1 MDITVSLTA
10 VQYKAFQYVAYSPEE
25 WIQNAATSRASAA
38 IDEVAKNEVERMM
51 KDPTVTSIPADK
63 DTIVMNC
70 TQPTAK
76 QIQDEQTAKQ
86 IQDAQAQAP

>member
-1 MDITVSLTA
+1 
-10 VQYKAFQYVAYSPEE
+10 VQYKAFQYAAYSPEE
-25 WIQNAATSRASAA
+25 WIQNAATSRALSA
-38 IDEVAKNEVERMM
+38 IEEVAKNEVERMI

-76 QIQDEQTAKQ
+76 QIQDEQTTKYVQNA
-86 IQDAQAQAP
+86 QDQDQEQVS